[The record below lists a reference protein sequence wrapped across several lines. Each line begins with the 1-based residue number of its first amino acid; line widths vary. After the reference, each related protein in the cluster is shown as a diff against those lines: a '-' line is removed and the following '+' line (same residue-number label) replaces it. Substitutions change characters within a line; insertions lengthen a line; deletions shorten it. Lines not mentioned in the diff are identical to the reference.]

1 MKAENEANAPFHREK
16 SDDTITSVEVLI
28 IGFGLTAIPLI
39 RELEEDGIDYAV
51 VSGGDGSIWDKLEKH
66 GRLDFDLVSSVHSSL
81 YSFELVNR
89 DAKDRYPTS
98 KEYFAF
104 IKKYQTQYSSKLIN
118 DWVTHVENHST
129 HSVVHTKSGR
139 IFEAKHLVMATAFK
153 RKMNQQLNEFDYAS
167 AKNKTIAITA
177 IGDSVNLMMAKLI
190 PLNNRIVLVT
200 NGFFALDKLVFYND
214 ATVSVDQFE
223 YHNIRHLSKSLYRR
237 TVGTG
242 LECVVMCQKFF
253 KFMAIENVYFKH
265 PLAIRSLFT
274 PELIFNPKTISNY
287 FFKCPVP
294 YGNIIIKYWPI
305 DTYQRLFDNDS
316 LNKSISDGYL
326 LNDIGFFL
334 EQGLIELWP
343 KQEAVIDRKEHTIR
357 WKDDVIKYDHIIDA
371 DYEVPNLPDII
382 VSRDRVPAQKYEYIC
397 RNNFMGIIPKNLS
410 NTYLLGYIRPM
421 TGGLNN
427 IVEMQCLLT
436 HKLIKS
442 ASFHR
447 EIHENIDLR
456 IREYNDYYYL
466 LETKG
471 HADHLVHYGFYADDI
486 ARLMKINPRLSDC
499 RSIKDLV
506 IHFIFPN
513 AAFKYRQSGPYKV
526 EGVKE
531 MVEQIYKN
539 HARFSW
545 IVHYLL
551 TYALLQL
558 TAYVALILAYYQNE
572 ISAVSGLFLTA
583 LVLLNPVTSFVA
595 AYAVPRN
602 HHLNVFMAAALAP
615 AIYYMDPIIPIVS
628 LLVTFALTY
637 VFRQLGW
644 TRAPFNDLRNK
655 KRPKYKEFFARYCNS
670 FREVFSGRDS
680 SPQSHSQKTVSA
692 PLDTGASQIAG
703 S

>member
-1 MKAENEANAPFHREK
+1 MNAENETNGPFQRGK
-16 SDDTITSVEVLI
+16 SDDTITSLEVLI
-28 IGFGLTAIPLI
+28 IGFGLSAIPLI
-39 RELEEDGIDYAV
+39 RELEKDGIDYAV

-98 KEYFAF
+98 KEYSAF

-139 IFEAKHLVMATAFK
+139 IFEAKHLVIATAFK
-153 RKMNQQLNEFDYAS
+153 RKMNQQLNKFDYAS

-200 NGFFALDKLVFYND
+200 NGFFALDKLVFYQD
-214 ATVSVDQFE
+214 TTVSVDQFE
-223 YHNIRHLSKSLYRR
+223 YHNVRHLSKSLYRR
-237 TVGTG
+237 TIGTG
-242 LECVVMCQKFF
+242 LEFVLMCQKLF
-253 KFMAIENVYFKH
+253 KFMAIENVYFKY
-265 PLAIRSLFT
+265 PLSNRNLFT
-274 PELIFNPKTISNY
+274 LEMIFNPKMISNY
-287 FFKCPVP
+287 FFKSPVP
-294 YGNIIIKYWPI
+294 YGNIVIKYWPI

-343 KQEAVIDRKEHTIR
+343 KQETVIDRKEHTIR
-357 WKDDVIKYDHIIDA
+357 WKGDVIKYDHIIDG

-382 VSRDRVPAQKYEYIC
+382 VSRDGVPAQKYEYIC
-397 RNNFMGIIPKNLS
+397 RNNFMGIIPKDLS
-410 NTYLLGYIRPM
+410 NIYLLGYMRPM

-427 IVEMQCLLT
+427 IVEMQCLFT

-456 IREYNDYYYL
+456 IREYNDHYYL

-545 IVHYLL
+545 VVHYLL

-572 ISAVSGLFLTA
+572 ISGVSGLFLA
-583 LVLLNPVTSFVA
+583 AFVLLNPVTSFVA

-692 PLDTGASQIAG
+692 PLD
-703 S
+703 

>member
-1 MKAENEANAPFHREK
+1 MNAENEPDGPFQRGK
-16 SDDTITSVEVLI
+16 TDGTITSLEVLI
-28 IGFGLTAIPLI
+28 IGFGLSAIPLI
-39 RELEEDGIDYAV
+39 RELEKDGIDYAV

-98 KEYFAF
+98 KEYSAF
-104 IKKYQTQYSSKLIN
+104 IKKYQTQYGSKLIN

-139 IFEAKHLVMATAFK
+139 IFEAKHLVIATAFK
-153 RKMNQQLNEFDYAS
+153 RRMNQQLNEFDYAS
-167 AKNKTIAITA
+167 AKNQTIAITA

-200 NGFFALDKLVFYND
+200 NGFFALDKLVFYDD

-223 YHNIRHLSKSLYRR
+223 YHNVRHLSKSLYRR
-237 TVGTG
+237 TIGAG

-253 KFMAIENVYFKH
+253 KFTAIENVYFKH
-265 PLAIRSLFT
+265 PLAMRSLFT
-274 PELIFNPKTISNY
+274 SELIFNPRTISNY
-287 FFKCPVP
+287 FLKCPVP

-343 KQEAVIDRKEHTIR
+343 KQETVIDREEHTIR
-357 WKDDVIKYDHIIDA
+357 WKGDVIKYDHIIDG

-382 VSRDRVPAQKYEYIC
+382 VSRDGAPAQKYEYIC
-397 RNNFMGIIPKNLS
+397 RNNFMGIIPKDLS
-410 NTYLLGYIRPM
+410 NIYLLGYIRPM

-456 IREYNDYYYL
+456 IREYNDHYYL
-466 LETKG
+466 LDAKG
-471 HADHLVHYGFYADDI
+471 HADHLVSYGFYADDI

-499 RSIKDLV
+499 RSIKDLI

-531 MVEQIYKN
+531 MVENIYES

-558 TAYVALILAYYQNE
+558 TAYAALILAYYRNE
-572 ISAVSGLFLTA
+572 ISAVSGLFLAA

-602 HHLNVFMAAALAP
+602 HYLNVFMAAALAP

-628 LLVTFALTY
+628 LLVTFALTNF
-637 VFRQLGW
+637 FRQLGW

-692 PLDTGASQIAG
+692 PLDQT
-703 S
+703 

>member
-1 MKAENEANAPFHREK
+1 
-16 SDDTITSVEVLI
+16 
-28 IGFGLTAIPLI
+28 
-39 RELEEDGIDYAV
+39 
-51 VSGGDGSIWDKLEKH
+51 
-66 GRLDFDLVSSVHSSL
+66 
-81 YSFELVNR
+81 
-89 DAKDRYPTS
+89 
-98 KEYFAF
+98 
-104 IKKYQTQYSSKLIN
+104 
-118 DWVTHVENHST
+118 
-129 HSVVHTKSGR
+129 
-139 IFEAKHLVMATAFK
+139 
-153 RKMNQQLNEFDYAS
+153 
-167 AKNKTIAITA
+167 
-177 IGDSVNLMMAKLI
+177 
-190 PLNNRIVLVT
+190 
-200 NGFFALDKLVFYND
+200 
-214 ATVSVDQFE
+214 
-223 YHNIRHLSKSLYRR
+223 
-237 TVGTG
+237 
-242 LECVVMCQKFF
+242 
-253 KFMAIENVYFKH
+253 
-265 PLAIRSLFT
+265 
-274 PELIFNPKTISNY
+274 
-287 FFKCPVP
+287 
-294 YGNIIIKYWPI
+294 
-305 DTYQRLFDNDS
+305 
-316 LNKSISDGYL
+316 
-326 LNDIGFFL
+326 
-334 EQGLIELWP
+334 
-343 KQEAVIDRKEHTIR
+343 
-357 WKDDVIKYDHIIDA
+357 
-371 DYEVPNLPDII
+371 
-382 VSRDRVPAQKYEYIC
+382 
-397 RNNFMGIIPKNLS
+397 
-410 NTYLLGYIRPM
+410 M

-456 IREYNDYYYL
+456 IREYNDHYYL

-545 IVHYLL
+545 VVHYLL

-572 ISAVSGLFLTA
+572 ISGVSGLFLA
-583 LVLLNPVTSFVA
+583 AFVLLNPVTSFVA

-680 SPQSHSQKTVSA
+680 SPQSHSQKTVSS
-692 PLDTGASQIAG
+692 PLD
-703 S
+703 